1 MVKKY
6 YEFMKEITDEELYE
20 GLLGFGMFSDKLP
33 PFLTS
38 KPFFDYCQNNNPTFS
53 NTKPEQSYI
62 YYENMRNI
70 NVPRPLG
77 IPTPMSYQKLCVHL
91 RNNWGKI
98 IDHFEKNTTNEKH
111 KISRIHIRKK
121 KDSEKLFNMNYSDF
135 KKDGSPEPDLLI
147 GNNYV
152 INADI
157 STCFPSIYTHSL
169 SWALVEKEI
178 AKAHKG
184 VQYKNEWYNE
194 LDFFVRNN
202 SNGETHGILIGPHSS
217 NLLSEII
224 LTSIDF
230 ELSRKGWKYIRN
242 IDDYTCYVTDVEE
255 GQKFL
260 IDLSEQLRKYK
271 LVLNHKKTTIT
282 PLPIASTDR
291 WVRKLNTY
299 LKLTEKTVMDY
310 KDVQAYLDLA
320 IELMHSNNDNSAIIN
335 YTIKVLANKKLSTN
349 ATDYY
354 IKTIFHLT
362 IIYPYLVPLL
372 EEHVFKAFNVEKE
385 SIMEFSK
392 KIYDEGIKN
401 NYYELTSYSIYY
413 SLIFEFEIQDIDFD
427 IIMKSNHC
435 ILLLL
440 GFLYCEKNKLN
451 SEVKVFK
458 RLARELIKDKDDF
471 EQNWLFVYE
480 VLPKSSL
487 KSDWKL
493 LKDNNVSF
501 IQEL

>member
-1 MVKKY
+1 MN
-6 YEFMKEITDEELYE
+6 EITDEELYE

-38 KPFFDYCQNNNPTFS
+38 KPFYDYCKINSPKFN

-62 YYENMRNI
+62 YYESMRNI

-77 IPTPMSYQKLCVHL
+77 IPTPMSYQKLCLHL
-91 RNNWGKI
+91 KNNWDKI
-98 IDHFEKNTTNEKH
+98 VNHFEKNTTDEEY

-121 KDSEKLFNMNYSDF
+121 KDTKKLFTMNYSDF
-135 KKDGSPEPDLLI
+135 KKDGSPESDLLI
-147 GNNYV
+147 GKNYV

-169 SWALVEKEI
+169 PWALVGKEV

-184 VQYKNEWYNE
+184 NKYQSEWYNQ
-194 LDFFVRNN
+194 LDYFIRNN

-224 LTSIDF
+224 LTSVDF
-230 ELSRKGWKYIRN
+230 ELNRQGWKYIRN
-242 IDDYTCYVTDVEE
+242 IDDYTCYVSTIEE
-255 GQKFL
+255 GQQFL
-260 IDLSEQLRKYK
+260 VNLSEQLRHYK

-282 PLPIASTDR
+282 PLPIVSTDR
-291 WVRKLNTY
+291 WVRKLSTY

-320 IELMHSNNDNSAIIN
+320 IELMHSNNNSAIIN
-335 YTIKVLANKKLSTN
+335 YTIKVLANKKLSSN
-349 ATDYY
+349 AKDYY
-354 IKTIFHLT
+354 VKTIFHLT

-372 EEHVFKAFNVEKE
+372 EEYVFKAFNVEKE
-385 SIMEFSK
+385 DIIKFSQ

-413 SLIFEFEIQDIDFD
+413 SLIFEFEIIDIDFEA
-427 IIMKSNHC
+427 IKKSKHC

-440 GFLYCEKNKLN
+440 GFLYCEKKKIQL
-451 SEVKVFK
+451 EIKEFK
-458 RLARELIKDKDDF
+458 KLAREFIKDKEDF

-480 VLPKSSL
+480 VLPKSDF

-493 LKDNNVSF
+493 LKGDNISF
-501 IQEL
+501 IRSL